1 MSVSLPA
8 CVSVRLCVEMCAGC
22 SPSQGYSIPSHSLP
36 LFTVSVSRALF
47 RALAALISSGPFP
60 ASSPHFPL
68 LGLALPVSLVSS
80 PFHLSGLRPLA
91 GEPSASVPGP
101 SFAPLLCFLPSLLPV
116 PPCWLVLDAVS
127 LFLPRTL
134 LPPPDPR
141 SGPLWPAQSSSR
153 VSQAPLLPLP
163 LTPFTVHHCSPRSPR
178 PPLSSSWALISAQ
191 MFFPCPVCPPLL
203 FMTTCFPLS
212 CVPES
217 EFPSPIRGA
226 LFLRP
231 PIL

>member
-36 LFTVSVSRALF
+36 LFTVSMSRALF

-91 GEPSASVPGP
+91 GEPSASVPAPALLRSCASSPPCCP
-101 SFAPLLCFLPSLLPV
+101 SLPAGWFLMLSLSSSHARSSRPQIPAQALCGLLSPLQGSARHPSSPSHLPPSLFIIALPALPGLPS
-116 PPCWLVLDAVS
+116 PPLGLS
-127 LFLPRTL
+127 FLPRCFF
-134 LPPPDPR
+134 
-141 SGPLWPAQSSSR
+141 R
-153 VSQAPLLPLP
+153 V
-163 LTPFTVHHCSPRSPR
+163 
-178 PPLSSSWALISAQ
+178 LS
-191 MFFPCPVCPPLL
+191 
-203 FMTTCFPLS
+203 
-212 CVPES
+212 VPHYY
-217 EFPSPIRGA
+217 
-226 LFLRP
+226 L
-231 PIL
+231 